1 MTVNDGLGES
11 DGLNGRR
18 NLLKGIMYQHRS
30 EIGTAELVAIF
41 DAYNTI
47 GEYIEELKK
56 REVKE

>member
-1 MTVNDGLGES
+1 MTVNDILAKIG
-11 DGLNGRR
+11 GLNETR
-18 NLLKGIMYQHRS
+18 NLLKDIFHHRS
-30 EIGTAELVAIF
+30 EIGTSELAAIF

>member
-1 MTVNDGLGES
+1 MTVNDILVKI
-11 DGLNGRR
+11 DGLNEIR
-18 NLLKGIMYQHRS
+18 NLLKDIYYHRS
-30 EIGTAELVAIF
+30 EIGTSELAAIF